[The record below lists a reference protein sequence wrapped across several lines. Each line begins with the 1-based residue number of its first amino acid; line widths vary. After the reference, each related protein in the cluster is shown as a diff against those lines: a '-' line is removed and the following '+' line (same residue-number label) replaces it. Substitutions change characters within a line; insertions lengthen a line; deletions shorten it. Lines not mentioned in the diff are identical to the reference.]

1 MNETK
6 HSRHVQRRMSKDAR
20 KKDSTPLEVK
30 PIICYKCGR
39 VGHLKKDCRVKQK
52 INNLDVSKDL
62 KDMLCEVLLKSS

>member
-1 MNETK
+1 
-6 HSRHVQRRMSKDAR
+6 MSKDAQ
-20 KKDSTPLEVK
+20 KKDSAPLEAK

-62 KDMLCEVLLKSS
+62 KDML